1 VVQGPPPID
10 AYVVAPPS
18 TRATTGSLSS
28 SSVPFRLT
36 CSLVCLPDTAWPISD
51 AYDESPDGDSSTSS
65 SRNYGAKYSKA
76 TECLAKDRAA
86 LLAF

>member
-1 VVQGPPPID
+1 
-10 AYVVAPPS
+10 
-18 TRATTGSLSS
+18 
-28 SSVPFRLT
+28 LT